1 MKLWGGRFGGG
12 EMVFDPASMMGP
24 VMLPPQGA
32 GAPPAGMMPPVIMAP
47 MDLVMGGGR
56 GGGRGRGGRD
66 GFVPAQGPIFL
77 APGKPRGQE
86 YFDLDAPQNNRA
98 VLDYGDL

>member
-1 MKLWGGRFGGG
+1 
-12 EMVFDPASMMGP
+12 MMGP
-24 VMLPPQGA
+24 VMLPHQGP
-32 GAPPAGMMPPVIMAP
+32 GGQMMPPMIMAP
-47 MDLVMGGGR
+47 VDMVMGGGR
-56 GGGRGRGGRD
+56 GGGRGRGGRE
-66 GFVPAQGPIFL
+66 GFVAGSGPIFL